1 MLPPIIAD
9 YYLAVTLPHT
19 MKGTGRE
26 KVKNPIDKGRSISG
40 WGFRTI
46 NDEAAEETNEGAF
59 DAPYP
64 ADVIPAKAG
73 IQPCG
78 MSSNIPWLPDQAGHD
93 NGGADWGLLV
103 RQHWAYRVI
112 VDAGLHRYDRGVS
125 LHPRERMSVSGGREE
140 ALVGAA
146 GADLDV
152 DLAEAAGAVALVG
165 GGGAVAVD
173 ALVGVAAF
181 KIDADV
187 GAGGGF
193 FGADVGLDG
202 FGGIW

>member
-1 MLPPIIAD
+1 M
-9 YYLAVTLPHT
+9 TL
-19 MKGTGRE
+19 
-26 KVKNPIDKGRSISG
+26 
-40 WGFRTI
+40 
-46 NDEAAEETNEGAF
+46 
-59 DAPYP
+59 
-64 ADVIPAKAG
+64 
-73 IQPCG
+73 
-78 MSSNIPWLPDQAGHD
+78 
-93 NGGADWGLLV
+93 
-103 RQHWAYRVI
+103 
-112 VDAGLHRYDRGVS
+112 
-125 LHPRERMSVSGGREE
+125 SGGGEE

-165 GGGAVAVD
+165 GCGAVAVD